1 MPEKFSRLLA
11 TRLSEK
17 TFEKLRKIAAIKRRS
32 LSDLNRCIIEN
43 YVQNLKNGDSK
54 DMKT

>member
-17 TFEKLRKIAAIKRRS
+17 TFEKLKKNAAIKRRS
-32 LSDLNRCIIEN
+32 LSDLNRFIIEN

>member
-1 MPEKFSRLLA
+1 MREKFSRLLA

-17 TFEKLRKIAAIKRRS
+17 TFEKLTKIAAIKRRS
-32 LSDLNRCIIEN
+32 LSDLNRLIIEN
-43 YVQNLKNGDSK
+43 YVQNLKNGERK